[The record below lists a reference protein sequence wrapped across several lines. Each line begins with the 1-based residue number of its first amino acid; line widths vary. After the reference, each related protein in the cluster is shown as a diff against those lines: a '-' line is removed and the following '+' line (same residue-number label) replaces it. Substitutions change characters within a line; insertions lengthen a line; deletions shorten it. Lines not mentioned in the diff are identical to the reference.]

1 MSLNVFAILVL
12 FGGWFCG
19 RLFDRLR
26 LPSVLGM
33 VGFGL
38 VLGMLGRDRAPMS
51 YPELEPFLK
60 SFALIVIL
68 LRAGLGINRE
78 TLNKTGRTALL
89 MSFVPGLMEG
99 GALMVVLHVLFDF
112 AWPVAG
118 LCAFMLAAVSPAVIV
133 PSMLDLLERGYGK
146 KNEVPTI
153 VLAGASVDDV
163 FAITVFSFFLGLI
176 TTDQASWVASVLS
189 VPVSILL
196 GVGLGLVAG
205 AGLVLWFKR
214 HHKQIRAT
222 EKTLILLT
230 AALLLVE
237 VGDRLHVAAL
247 LGVMTVGFLL
257 LEKAEVVAHELS
269 HKLARIWVFAQI
281 VLFVLIGFSVDPV
294 VAWNAGLRGLAALGI
309 GLLFRSLG
317 VWLATM
323 GSPLSQSE
331 RLFCVLAYIP
341 KATVQAAI
349 GGVALSHGLPEGE
362 TILALAVLSIVVTAP
377 IGLIAIRTAA
387 PRLLS
392 VDLPRQP
399 MAHEEG

>member
-1 MSLNVFAILVL
+1 VSLNVFAILVL

-33 VGFGL
+33 VVCGL
-38 VLGMLGRDRAPMS
+38 ILGVLGRDRAPAS

-68 LRAGLGINRE
+68 LRAGLGIHRE
-78 TLNKTGRTALL
+78 TLNRTGRTALL
-89 MSFVPGLMEG
+89 MSFIPGLMEG
-99 GALMVVLHVLFDF
+99 GALTVVLHILFDF

-163 FAITVFSFFLGLI
+163 FAITVFSFFLGLA
-176 TTDQASWVASVLS
+176 TTGRASVLVSVLS

-196 GVGLGLVAG
+196 GVALGLVAG
-205 AGLVLWFKR
+205 TGLVLWFQR

-257 LEKAEVVAHELS
+257 LEKTEVVAHELS

-281 VLFVLIGFSVDPV
+281 VLFVLIGFSVDPQ
-294 VAWNAGLRGLAALGI
+294 VAWGAGLRGLLALAI
-309 GLLFRSLG
+309 GLCFRSLG
-317 VWLATM
+317 VWLATL
-323 GSPLSQSE
+323 GSPLSRGE

-349 GGVALSHGLPEGE
+349 GGVALSRGLPEGE
-362 TILALAVLSIVVTAP
+362 LILALAVLSIVVTAP
-377 IGLIAIRTAA
+377 LGLIAIRLAA

-392 VDLPRQP
+392 LDLPRQP
-399 MAHEEG
+399 MEYEET